1 MARLTTPSAVAGST
15 PVSPSQALQPLA
27 ASHHLCVADHDALP
41 SVDTRGVEAAP
52 YRATMPKELGNTSL
66 PDKVAAALVC
76 RLHPNTGLHRKQ
88 LCGAL
93 NISRNTLDGW
103 LAGKNPPTA
112 ENLLLLIDFFDAAF
126 AAEVSGGKILKTPD
140 RTIANKLAEIGRLT
154 RELHNALGSPL

>member
-1 MARLTTPSAVAGST
+1 
-15 PVSPSQALQPLA
+15 
-27 ASHHLCVADHDALP
+27 
-41 SVDTRGVEAAP
+41 
-52 YRATMPKELGNTSL
+52 MPKELGNTSL
-66 PDKVAAALVC
+66 PDKVAAALVR

-88 LCGAL
+88 LCAAL

-140 RTIANKLAEIGRLT
+140 RTIADKLAEIGRLT